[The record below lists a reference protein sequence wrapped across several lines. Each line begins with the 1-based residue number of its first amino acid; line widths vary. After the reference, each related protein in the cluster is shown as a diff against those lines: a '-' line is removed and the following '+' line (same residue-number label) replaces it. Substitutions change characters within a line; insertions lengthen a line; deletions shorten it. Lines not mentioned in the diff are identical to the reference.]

1 MSWGMELLLDCQGC
15 DLSVARDRKA
25 LAAYVRELVAAIDM
39 RPFGEPRVEHFAT
52 HDPDKAGYS
61 LVQFIETSSIVGH
74 FVDRSGDAYIDIF
87 SCKPF
92 DDRVAIEVTQRHFR
106 PRAIKALFVERDA
119 AGKSFKVATTPSVP

>member
-15 DLSVARDRKA
+15 DLAVARDRKA

-39 RPFGEPRVEHFAT
+39 RPFGEPRIEHFAT

-61 LVQFIETSSIVGH
+61 LVQFIETSSIVAH

-92 DDRVAIEVTQRHFR
+92 DDRVAIEVTQRSFR

-119 AGKSFKVATTPSVP
+119 TAKSFEVATTPSVP